1 MVEKEIHKIEQKI
14 LETEMNLALP
24 DDFHVDFAEIEFPDP
39 DKEIAKWDWWM
50 KHGIKDKID
59 YIMEHDPDRFE
70 SREEAIQFLD
80 ERIGQRS
87 ERTNIFS
94 LRPTGT
100 DVDTP

>member
-1 MVEKEIHKIEQKI
+1 
-14 LETEMNLALP
+14 MNLALP

-39 DKEIAKWDWWM
+39 DKEMAQWDWWM

-80 ERIGQRS
+80 ERIGQRN

-100 DVDTP
+100 DANTP

>member
-1 MVEKEIHKIEQKI
+1 
-14 LETEMNLALP
+14 
-24 DDFHVDFAEIEFPDP
+24 
-39 DKEIAKWDWWM
+39 
-50 KHGIKDKID
+50 
-59 YIMEHDPDRFE
+59 MEHDPDRFE